1 LNFKGYKRNFY
12 NVDGHIFIKGQIGN
26 SYNEKGEVESKGV
39 ELIDVVD
46 QIANLGEVENIIVHI
61 NSPGGFVSVGESIA
75 NLLGSLPNC
84 YTIAEELCASIAT
97 KIHLSVPLQ
106 NRKIQEGT
114 DYVIHNPFLQN
125 VTGDASQL
133 QDYANYVKETEQDLI
148 NMYAKA
154 TGLDKNAISGLM
166 AIETTLTAE
175 KCLSLKFASEIIPK
189 EQARTVALF
198 YTQNQIEMSKSFL
211 ERSKEAK
218 AALLAK
224 LGIKDESNPNPNPT
238 PNPTREAKAMII
250 ETDKGTIET
259 PYMDLMVGDPV
270 LMADGTT
277 PENGP
282 YVLPDG
288 TIIEVVDG
296 MISVITPAAPPV
308 EDSIEALKAAL
319 EAEKA
324 KNAELNS
331 KLTETE
337 KEAEAV
343 VLEMEALANVR
354 SNYVPPVNVQAFA
367 KQKENT
373 PESKADVLAKRRAE
387 LKGESK

>member
-1 LNFKGYKRNFY
+1 
-12 NVDGHIFIKGQIGN
+12 
-26 SYNEKGEVESKGV
+26 
-39 ELIDVVD
+39 
-46 QIANLGEVENIIVHI
+46 
-61 NSPGGFVSVGESIA
+61 
-75 NLLGSLPNC
+75 
-84 YTIAEELCASIAT
+84 
-97 KIHLSVPLQ
+97 
-106 NRKIQEGT
+106 
-114 DYVIHNPFLQN
+114 
-125 VTGDASQL
+125 
-133 QDYANYVKETEQDLI
+133 
-148 NMYAKA
+148 
-154 TGLDKNAISGLM
+154 M

-224 LGIKDESNPNPNPT
+224 LGIKDETNPNPNPN

-277 PENGP
+277 PENGS
-282 YVLPDG
+282 YTLPDG

-296 MISVITPAAPPV
+296 MISVITPVAPPV

>member
-1 LNFKGYKRNFY
+1 
-12 NVDGHIFIKGQIGN
+12 
-26 SYNEKGEVESKGV
+26 
-39 ELIDVVD
+39 
-46 QIANLGEVENIIVHI
+46 
-61 NSPGGFVSVGESIA
+61 
-75 NLLGSLPNC
+75 
-84 YTIAEELCASIAT
+84 
-97 KIHLSVPLQ
+97 
-106 NRKIQEGT
+106 
-114 DYVIHNPFLQN
+114 
-125 VTGDASQL
+125 
-133 QDYANYVKETEQDLI
+133 
-148 NMYAKA
+148 
-154 TGLDKNAISGLM
+154 
-166 AIETTLTAE
+166 
-175 KCLSLKFASEIIPK
+175 
-189 EQARTVALF
+189 
-198 YTQNQIEMSKSFL
+198 
-211 ERSKEAK
+211 
-218 AALLAK
+218 
-224 LGIKDESNPNPNPT
+224 
-238 PNPTREAKAMII
+238 MII

-277 PENGP
+277 PENGS
-282 YVLPDG
+282 YTLPDG

-308 EDSIEALKAAL
+308 EDSIESLKAAL
-319 EAEKA
+319 EAEKV

>member
-1 LNFKGYKRNFY
+1 MNFKGYKRNFY

-224 LGIKDESNPNPNPT
+224 LGIKDETNPNPNPN

-277 PENGP
+277 PENGS
-282 YVLPDG
+282 YTLPDG

-296 MISVITPAAPPV
+296 MISVITPVAPPV

>member
-1 LNFKGYKRNFY
+1 MNFKGYKRNFY
-12 NVDGHIFIKGQIGN
+12 NVDGHIYIKGQIGN
-26 SYNEKGEVESKGV
+26 TYNEKGEIESKGV

-61 NSPGGFVSVGESIA
+61 NSPGGFVTVGESIA
-75 NLLGSLPNC
+75 NLLSSLPNC

-133 QDYANYVKETEQDLI
+133 QDYANYVKETEQELI

-224 LGIKDESNPNPNPT
+224 LGIKDETTPNPAPA
-238 PNPTREAKAMII
+238 PTREAKAMII

-277 PENGP
+277 PENGS
-282 YVLPDG
+282 YILPDG
-288 TIIEVVDG
+288 TVIEVMDG
-296 MISVITPAAPPV
+296 MISAITPAAPPV
-308 EDSIEALKAAL
+308 EDSIESLKAAL

-337 KEAEAV
+337 AEAEAV
-343 VLEMEALANVR
+343 VLEMEALAKVR

-373 PESKADVLAKRRAE
+373 PESKAEILAKRRAE

>member
-1 LNFKGYKRNFY
+1 
-12 NVDGHIFIKGQIGN
+12 
-26 SYNEKGEVESKGV
+26 
-39 ELIDVVD
+39 
-46 QIANLGEVENIIVHI
+46 
-61 NSPGGFVSVGESIA
+61 
-75 NLLGSLPNC
+75 
-84 YTIAEELCASIAT
+84 
-97 KIHLSVPLQ
+97 
-106 NRKIQEGT
+106 
-114 DYVIHNPFLQN
+114 
-125 VTGDASQL
+125 
-133 QDYANYVKETEQDLI
+133 
-148 NMYAKA
+148 
-154 TGLDKNAISGLM
+154 M

-175 KCLSLKFASEIIPK
+175 NCLSLKFASEIIPK

-224 LGIKDESNPNPNPT
+224 LGIKDETNPNPN

-277 PENGP
+277 PENGS
-282 YVLPDG
+282 YTLPDG

-308 EDSIEALKAAL
+308 EDSIESLKAAL
-319 EAEKA
+319 EAEKV